1 MLSESVRLTSSYPI
15 SGKLLNK
22 GMTRKPR
29 PSREY
34 SWRAIP
40 RYAPHNGLKL
50 GYRVGDAATEKYG
63 NEYEPS
69 QHPNNTIW
77 GFSQRCK
84 PDATAS
90 HSV

>member
-40 RYAPHNGLKL
+40 RYAPHITGLFAKEQAGRYCVTQCL
-50 GYRVGDAATEKYG
+50 NAIPLAGD
-63 NEYEPS
+63 
-69 QHPNNTIW
+69 
-77 GFSQRCK
+77 
-84 PDATAS
+84 DL
-90 HSV
+90 

>member
-1 MLSESVRLTSSYPI
+1 
-15 SGKLLNK
+15 
-22 GMTRKPR
+22 MTRKPR

-63 NEYEPS
+63 NDYEPS
-69 QHPNNTIW
+69 QHPNNTY
-77 GFSQRCK
+77 GAFRKGASRTLLRHTVFKRYPFSGG
-84 PDATAS
+84 
-90 HSV
+90 